1 MLIGVDWGGTKI
13 EVVAMTADGTE
24 LLRIRETTPRGD
36 YDGCLR
42 IVADQIGR
50 AHV

>member
-13 EVVAMTADGTE
+13 EVVALQPDGVE
-24 LLRIRETTPRGD
+24 LLRVREATPRGD

-42 IVADQIGR
+42 LILSLI
-50 AHV
+50 HI